1 MAHQVKSHAFVY
13 KLHSS
18 RLADAKWNLTLPLE
32 EALSNGT
39 DIISL
44 SDSQLLRFVDEI
56 RGIDSEARM
65 RELKAEIASLK
76 NHPDRNGSINRKIK
90 ALYLE
95 MHQTQFKS
103 DYVCIV
109 MDSLK
114 HYDRCNK
121 GFSING
127 IRYRRFLG
135 TNNGIKRSTIIYL
148 SEEIYPQIKER
159 VDCGRNLEQKLVP
172 AKLEAYQALVC
183 SGSIPVSMP
192 KGIIVVKDV
201 ETSFTTDAICL
212 DDSKT
217 EEPVATF
224 IKDRETT
231 IDASDGFGFMSPEL
245 SLRWS
250 FELNHEPSKYLSA
263 VNARGLPWTK
273 GMLFTFDFHEFAKRV
288 AGTYLIKDAWG
299 ITRDV
304 RDAEV
309 ILTTSMLKLWD
320 GYSSWEEY
328 EHWFKKYNYG
338 FAVSKT
344 APYELEEEH
353 KTNYQFLQSY
363 ELTDDEI
370 EELVSPTLNEIKDV
384 MGLDYRKAILYLKGS
399 HVDPRSV
406 LYKGAGI
413 AEALMIEPE
422 LINDPYVRS
431 TIKENIKNRIKQ
443 AKTGVLNVAGNFAIV
458 GGDLYSL
465 AQSMFG
471 LEVTGLLKAGQ
482 VYHKFWIDRGV
493 DRICCFRAPMTSHN
507 NIRVAQV
514 ANSSNAPNYSEMQ
527 YWYQYVTT
535 CILINSWD
543 SIAESLNGLKDRSP
557 SNWVGLVVTPR
568 RIIALNCWNSVM
580 PLATA

>member
-1 MAHQVKSHAFVY
+1 MSHQQKSHAFIY

-18 RLADAKWNLTLPLE
+18 RLADANWNLTLPLE
-32 EALSNGT
+32 EALDNGT

-44 SDSQLLRFVDEI
+44 SDSQLLRFIDEI

-65 RELKAEIASLK
+65 RELKSQIAALK
-76 NHPDRNGSINRKIK
+76 NRHDRNGAINRRIK
-90 ALYLE
+90 ELYLE
-95 MHQTQFKS
+95 MHDIQFKK
-103 DYVCIV
+103 DYVCII

-114 HYDRCNK
+114 HYDRCNR
-121 GFSING
+121 GFTING

-135 TNNGIKRSTIIYL
+135 TNNGIKKSTIIYL
-148 SEEIYPQIKER
+148 SEDIYPEIKQR
-159 VDCGRNLEQKLVP
+159 VDCGRNPNQKLIP
-172 AKLEAYQALVC
+172 AKLEAYQALIC

-201 ETSFTTDAICL
+201 ETHFTTDAICL
-212 DDSKT
+212 DDSET
-217 EEPVATF
+217 DEPVATL
-224 IKDRETT
+224 IKDRDTVM
-231 IDASDGFGFMSPEL
+231 DASDGYGFMLPAL
-245 SLRWS
+245 SKRWS
-250 FELNHEPSKYLSA
+250 GELNHEPDKCLSA
-263 VNARGLPWTK
+263 VNSRGLPWTK
-273 GMLFTFDFHEFAKRV
+273 GMLFTFDFIDFAEKV

-299 ITRDV
+299 FTRDV

-309 ILTTSMLKLWD
+309 ILTTSMLKLWE
-320 GYSSWEEY
+320 GYNSWEEY
-328 EHWFKKYNYG
+328 EYNFKKYHYG
-338 FAVSKT
+338 FAVAKT

-370 EELVSPTLNEIKDV
+370 EELVQPTIGEIEDV
-384 MGLDYRKAILYLKGS
+384 MGLDYRKAILYLKGT
-399 HVDPRSV
+399 HIDPRSV
-406 LYKGAGI
+406 LWKGAGI
-413 AEALMIEPE
+413 AEALMVEPE

-431 TIKENIKNRIKQ
+431 HIRDNIKVRIKQ

-471 LEVTGLLKAGQ
+471 LEVTGLMKADQ

-493 DRICCFRAPMTSHN
+493 DKICCFRAPMTSHN

-514 ANSSNAPNYSEMQ
+514 VNSSNSPRFNEMQ

-543 SIAESLNGLKDRSP
+543 SIAEALNGLKDRSP
-557 SNWVGLVVTPR
+557 SNWVGLVVTP
-568 RIIALNCWNSVM
+568 
-580 PLATA
+580 